1 MNHAA
6 ILPHDPEWVGLT
18 SYPTFDHVTPTP
30 PDLGKTPSVRIFA
43 LAFRLMIKPQITRA
57 IIARMIA
64 PTTANPAMT
73 PPLNAGSFDVVD
85 VTPVA

>member
-1 MNHAA
+1 
-6 ILPHDPEWVGLT
+6 
-18 SYPTFDHVTPTP
+18 
-30 PDLGKTPSVRIFA
+30 
-43 LAFRLMIKPQITRA
+43 MIKPQMTSA

-64 PTTANPAMT
+64 PTTAKPAMT